1 MLQSILL
8 KDNGNQEP
16 LFWPLNPDSYWHD
29 KNGIR
34 SLQSMME
41 SEHQLKAEWSSVS
54 SINTTYLL
62 SSDNSEQLSGMQSF
76 SGRKASAP
84 GVGSM
89 PSCRVRDFVH
99 PSSEGTQNW
108 TNIYEGCRTEAGSVE
123 MFDGSEKIKNM
134 QCFKHDLIYTSC
146 GHAIELKVKGNL
158 SLGLGGSEC
167 SVSCIRISSVG
178 SSECVNPG
186 NVGWKLTTGES
197 FYDIPYLLIGCF
209 ESGEDSI
216 EMLLGMKKFDGMEG
230 IGALSNEMIPS
241 PSDSGQ
247 KRNILLQ
254 C

>member
-1 MLQSILL
+1 MDYSSLL
-8 KDNGNQEP
+8 SDTNVSNIGKIKHAISPVSSKLSLDNTARWSDENQCN
-16 LFWPLNPDSYWHD
+16 LFKIIDIKCKQGKKTS
-29 KNGIR
+29 
-34 SLQSMME
+34 SLAALIKGFCKE
-41 SEHQLKAEWSSVS
+41 SE
-54 SINTTYLL
+54 
-62 SSDNSEQLSGMQSF
+62 EQDDCLI
-76 SGRKASAP
+76 P
-84 GVGSM
+84 CV
-89 PSCRVRDFVH
+89 
-99 PSSEGTQNW
+99 GTQNW
-108 TNIYEGCRTEAGSVE
+108 TNIYEGCRTEAGGVE

-167 SVSCIRISSVG
+167 LVSYIRIFGVG

-186 NVGWKLTTGES
+186 NVGWMLTTGES

-216 EMLLGMKKFDGMEG
+216 EMLLGMKKFDAMEG
-230 IGALSNEMIPS
+230 IGALTNEMIPS

>member
-1 MLQSILL
+1 MQTGLNGTFVRFDKHAVILNGQCLQSILL

-89 PSCRVRDFVH
+89 PSCRVRNFVH
-99 PSSEGTQNW
+99 PSSEGITSKPPSQLFN
-108 TNIYEGCRTEAGSVE
+108 
-123 MFDGSEKIKNM
+123 
-134 QCFKHDLIYTSC
+134 DLSRREF
-146 GHAIELKVKGNL
+146 G
-158 SLGLGGSEC
+158 
-167 SVSCIRISSVG
+167 
-178 SSECVNPG
+178 
-186 NVGWKLTTGES
+186 
-197 FYDIPYLLIGCF
+197 D
-209 ESGEDSI
+209 
-216 EMLLGMKKFDGMEG
+216 KK
-230 IGALSNEMIPS
+230 
-241 PSDSGQ
+241 
-247 KRNILLQ
+247 
-254 C
+254 